1 MSSEP
6 TLYERLGGRSGV
18 EAVVDTFYE
27 RIMRVDELRSY
38 FANTDMGQQ
47 KYHMA
52 TFLGVVADDSTQ
64 FDTARL
70 STAHAGLGITDDHF
84 ALVLAALAAVL
95 KEYDVNPMDR
105 YAVAAKLRLLRDV
118 IVQQVSP

>member
-6 TLYERLGGRSGV
+6 TLYERLGGRGGV

-38 FANTDMGQQ
+38 FANTDIDRQ

-52 TFLGVVADDSTQ
+52 TFLGVITDDSAQ

-95 KEYDVNPMDR
+95 KEHGVNPVDR

-118 IVQQVSP
+118 IVSQVNP